1 MTCASENINNNN
13 NNNNRTIDMAQW
25 HGLRSTK
32 GLCSCC
38 WPFKIRY
45 NIMLTWYFQ
54 TISLWWTSA
63 RIVRL
68 SHILEMEFNG
78 SDWPGTQ
85 CEWEAALSLLF
96 VLSIEICVEADIS
109 VYLNSLCCPFGAD
122 TKQSVLEERERMLL
136 TTSYAR
142 PSGICFCHSF
152 SVYIMSTCFTP
163 HRKNR
168 RGGLKV
174 DILCMNLFAAVC
186 RRRRTD

>member
-1 MTCASENINNNN
+1 MRLSQPRHSTILQSHFKSRGNMTCASENINNNN

-32 GLCSCC
+32 GLCTCC
-38 WPFKIRY
+38 WPYKIRY

-85 CEWEAALSLLF
+85 CEWEAALTLLF

-122 TKQSVLEERERMLL
+122 TKQSVLEERENAPDVRKAFGDLL
-136 TTSYAR
+136 L
-142 PSGICFCHSF
+142 SF
-152 SVYIMSTCFTP
+152 ILSL
-163 HRKNR
+163 HN
-168 RGGLKV
+168 V
-174 DILCMNLFAAVC
+174 DLLYP
-186 RRRRTD
+186 T